1 MNKLRVRNRDNTISI
16 TLHNF
21 HKKGQRY
28 LFSTSCELFKH
39 PVVIK
44 VDKDKI
50 TFRKAGIDDNKTHN
64 FKQPSGGHKQYRA
77 VIVFNDLP
85 QGEFEFDND
94 ESNDDFKIAY
104 FYDN

>member
-1 MNKLRVRNRDNTISI
+1 MNKPRIHNRDNSISI

-21 HKKGQRY
+21 HKRGQRY
-28 LFSTSCELFKH
+28 LFSTSCELFAT

-50 TFRKAGIDDNKTHN
+50 TFRKAGIDDTKTYI
-64 FKQPSGGHKQYRA
+64 FRQPSDGHLQYRA

-85 QGEFEFDND
+85 EGEFEFDNN
-94 ESNDDFKIAY
+94 ESNEDFKIAY
-104 FYDN
+104 FYD